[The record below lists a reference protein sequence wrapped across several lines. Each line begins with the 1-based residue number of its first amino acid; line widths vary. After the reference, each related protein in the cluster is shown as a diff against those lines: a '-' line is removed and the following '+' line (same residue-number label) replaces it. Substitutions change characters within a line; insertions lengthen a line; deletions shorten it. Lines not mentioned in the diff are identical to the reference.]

1 MLWSRQHD
9 YYSQTL
15 LTKLIRKAGEQR
27 QRPALAPAGKGDQPG
42 IEPGIPATASAK
54 RGQRVTK
61 HKLLDT
67 IHMVPN
73 EQAGEWL
80 ASGLRAAGERLAMA
94 TAGTKNRDTKNRA
107 QIRTD
112 RTKDCEIAVLWTQHR
127 YLRLPDSAYARSI
140 RPSTRPPGSTVRI
153 GHTTTTTHRTD
164 TRPRGRPC
172 CMASLPAANEPN
184 GLG

>member
-15 LTKLIRKAGEQR
+15 LTKLIHKAGEHR
-27 QRPALAPAGKGDQPG
+27 AATAPCAGTCYAAGKGDQPG

-73 EQAGEWL
+73 EQTGEWL
-80 ASGLRAAGERLAMA
+80 ASGLRVAGEWLAS
-94 TAGTKNRDTKNRA
+94 G
-107 QIRTD
+107 
-112 RTKDCEIAVLWTQHR
+112 
-127 YLRLPDSAYARSI
+127 Y
-140 RPSTRPPGSTVRI
+140 
-153 GHTTTTTHRTD
+153 
-164 TRPRGRPC
+164 
-172 CMASLPAANEPN
+172 
-184 GLG
+184 

>member
-61 HKLLDT
+61 HKLLD
-67 IHMVPN
+67 H
-73 EQAGEWL
+73 
-80 ASGLRAAGERLAMA
+80 
-94 TAGTKNRDTKNRA
+94 
-107 QIRTD
+107 
-112 RTKDCEIAVLWTQHR
+112 
-127 YLRLPDSAYARSI
+127 
-140 RPSTRPPGSTVRI
+140 GS
-153 GHTTTTTHRTD
+153 
-164 TRPRGRPC
+164 
-172 CMASLPAANEPN
+172 
-184 GLG
+184 

>member
-80 ASGLRAAGERLAMA
+80 ASGWRVAGEWLANGWRV
-94 TAGTKNRDTKNRA
+94 AG
-107 QIRTD
+107 
-112 RTKDCEIAVLWTQHR
+112 EWL
-127 YLRLPDSAYARSI
+127 
-140 RPSTRPPGSTVRI
+140 
-153 GHTTTTTHRTD
+153 
-164 TRPRGRPC
+164 
-172 CMASLPAANEPN
+172 AS
-184 GLG
+184 G

>member
-80 ASGLRAAGERLAMA
+80 ASGWRVAGEWLASSWRVAGVQRLTSGWRAAGERLASGWRAAGERLASGWRAAGERLASGLRAAGERLAS
-94 TAGTKNRDTKNRA
+94 G
-107 QIRTD
+107 
-112 RTKDCEIAVLWTQHR
+112 
-127 YLRLPDSAYARSI
+127 
-140 RPSTRPPGSTVRI
+140 
-153 GHTTTTTHRTD
+153 
-164 TRPRGRPC
+164 
-172 CMASLPAANEPN
+172 
-184 GLG
+184 